1 MVRHSTGLSGT
12 HDSLPHVPSPEL
24 NSLTLVIAIKTDLP
38 PLLRTSDKGNR
49 AEGKGVY
56 VLEEE
61 VGGSSE
67 SQSERDREGRS
78 RSMLEDIDQGRGG
91 GSRVV
96 RHGEWSDV
104 VLRVR
109 LISSGIRAIRGDGM

>member
-1 MVRHSTGLSGT
+1 MSEQKLDMVCHSTDLSGT

-49 AEGKGVY
+49 AESKGVY

-67 SQSERDREGRS
+67 SQSERDGEGGS
-78 RSMLEDIDQGRGG
+78 RSVLEDIDQGRGG
-91 GSRVV
+91 GGRVV

-104 VLRVR
+104 V
-109 LISSGIRAIRGDGM
+109 